1 MIHIDDFAKCE
12 IKIGTII
19 SAEIVEGADKLLCF
33 QVDLGETTTSESGET
48 TPTTRQILSG
58 IREYFP
64 HKEDLIGRQVPVVTN
79 LAPRTIRGLESHGM
93 ILYAVGD
100 AENFTTLSPAKKVLN
115 GTLVR

>member
-12 IKIGTII
+12 IKIGTIV
-19 SAEIVEGADKLLCF
+19 SAEIVAGADKLLCF
-33 QVDLGETTTSESGET
+33 QVDLGDVVTLENGEVA
-48 TPTTRQILSG
+48 PATRQILSG

-64 HKEDLIGRQVPVVTN
+64 NKEELVGRQVPVVTN

-100 AENFTTLSPAKKVLN
+100 AENFTTLSPGKKVIN
-115 GTLVR
+115 GTVVR